1 MELFATLSPEQWAL
15 LLGGIIALGAAAG
28 FLAGLLGIGG
38 GIVLVPGIYFLFE
51 TLGFQSPYLMHLA
64 VGTSLSIII
73 PTGFSSAR
81 AHWKKGS
88 VDMSLIKLIGPGVLL
103 GVLGGTVL
111 ASYMSGADL
120 RLVFAVAI
128 MVLALIMLGN
138 PARFNLLKTVPG
150 RLGSGLA
157 GIVIGCV
164 STLVGVGGATMSVPY
179 MSIAQVPM
187 HRAVGTAS
195 ALGMFIAVPGA
206 LGFLWIGR
214 GAELMPPF
222 SFGYLNLLAW
232 AAIVP
237 VSVSVAPLGAKV
249 AHCCSVNVLRRGFAV
264 FMLVVAV
271 KMGLDVL

>member
-1 MELFATLSPEQWAL
+1 MEIFTSLSPEQWAL
-15 LLGGIIALGAAAG
+15 LLGGIVAIGAMAG

-51 TLGFQSPYLMHLA
+51 TLGFESPNLMHLA

-88 VDMSLIKLIGPGVLL
+88 VDISLIKLIAPGILI
-103 GVLGGTVL
+103 GVLGGTLL
-111 ASYMSGADL
+111 ASRLSGEDL

-138 PARFNLLKTVPG
+138 PARFNLLKEIPG
-150 RLGSGLA
+150 RIGSGIA
-157 GIVIGCV
+157 GIVIGGV

-179 MSIAQVPM
+179 MSIAGVPV

-195 ALGMFIAVPGA
+195 ALGLFIAVPGA

-237 VSVSVAPLGAKV
+237 VSVSVAPLGAMV
-249 AHCCSVNVLRRGFAV
+249 AHCCSVNVLRRVFAL